1 METPNRSIFAIQ
13 KEYADLADQIEANDG
28 ELTEELEEILIQ
40 NSIDFKKKAA
50 SYVGIIKTK
59 ENRTLVID
67 DEIKRLQSLKKSTS
81 NTVDKLESIL
91 LNALKLYGVQ
101 DKNGIW
107 RYEEMTFN
115 LSTRKSSKCVILG
128 QEELQIALIDKMFSI
143 TTDEE
148 LAELEQEVSNE
159 HLDINYDPS
168 EITEPIFESETP
180 EIAPENVEACDSST
194 EQRSPLNPIEV
205 DFLNNHLTYSAKLS
219 IRYTDMVKVVKHLLN
234 IGYTKQDI
242 DVDIKIPVKDASA
255 VVKSNT
261 GFRIAKI
268 NTDYSL
274 TIK

>member
-59 ENRTLVID
+59 ENRTLMID
-67 DEIKRLQSLKKSTS
+67 DEIKRLQSLKKSTD
-81 NTVDKLESIL
+81 NTADKLKTIL

-101 DKNGIW
+101 DKTGCW

-148 LAELEQEVSNE
+148 LAELEREVSNE
-159 HLDINYDPS
+159 CLDINYDPS
-168 EITEPIFESETP
+168 EINEPIFEEETP
-180 EIAPENVEACDSST
+180 EIAPENVEACNSST

>member
-13 KEYADLADQIEANDG
+13 KEYAELADQIEANDG

-59 ENRTLVID
+59 ENRTLMID

-107 RYEEMTFN
+107 RYEEMTFS

-194 EQRSPLNPIEV
+194 EQRSPLNSIEV

>member
-13 KEYADLADQIEANDG
+13 KEYAELADQIEANDG

-59 ENRTLVID
+59 ENRTLMID

-107 RYEEMTFN
+107 RYEEMTFS

-194 EQRSPLNPIEV
+194 EQRSPLNSIEV

-242 DVDIKIPVKDASA
+242 DVDIKIPVKDASV